1 MSRRAAA
8 LLVLAACARGTAG
21 PAGPQGPAGATG
33 PRGDIGPP
41 GATGPAGAPGPA
53 GAKGDAGAQG
63 PPGPVVTVYDSTG
76 TRLGALVSLHLDGAT
91 SYPMYRDDL
100 GRIWAWLDSFGTLPA
115 QNVLLFATGD
125 CSGAAFVTQTNVAGL
140 VVRHVASLYAVGDGS
155 EAVTVHSYLDSGG
168 SCIALAAAQVY
179 SAIAIPLWRLDHVPA
194 APLVPFSLK

>member
-1 MSRRAAA
+1 
-8 LLVLAACARGTAG
+8 
-21 PAGPQGPAGATG
+21 
-33 PRGDIGPP
+33 
-41 GATGPAGAPGPA
+41 GPAGAPGPTGPRGDT
-53 GAKGDAGAQG
+53 GALG
-63 PPGPVVTVYDSTG
+63 PPGPVVSVYDSSG
-76 TRLGALVSLHLDGAT
+76 ARLGALVSLHVDGAS

-115 QNVLLFATGD
+115 QNVLLFASGD